1 MEYHSAPATPSPTET
16 ILHELGLLIL
26 RLTAALPLLYF
37 QGWYQSFRA
46 WDFVW
51 NKKSWSLVDQ
61 FNELGFAFAGIFATT
76 LILLCV
82 ILPLGVIFGL
92 YTRFSAILLLILFA
106 FMLIV
111 PVEVSGSLNAQTL
124 LLYAGLSL
132 GLALTGGGMI
142 SFDRL
147 FSRKQEL

>member
-16 ILHELGLLIL
+16 ILKELGLLIL
-26 RLTAALPLLYF
+26 RLTAGLPLLYF
-37 QGWYQSFRA
+37 QAWHQSFRA
-46 WDFVW
+46 WDFIW

-61 FNELGFAFAGIFATT
+61 FSELDFAFTGVFATL
-76 LILLCV
+76 LILLCI

-92 YTRFSAILLLILFA
+92 YTRFSTILLLVLST

-124 LLYAGLSL
+124 LLYAGLCF
-132 GLALTGGGMI
+132 GLTLTGGGII
-142 SFDRL
+142 SLDFL
-147 FSRKQEL
+147 FSRKHEL